1 VAHFEL
7 PVATP
12 PVAVAQ
18 AWHPH
23 LERDAGHRFLRET
36 ARNAMVAVDRRGR
49 GSGDGV

>member
-7 PVATP
+7 PVATA

-23 LERDAGHRFLRET
+23 LERDAAHRFLRET